1 MCDCISSPLQPES
14 TQEPLQLLRL
24 MQSSGIFFRLFVADN
39 LSFPYQQQLAFFF
52 ADMEIEADIDTL
64 PSLLL
69 KER

>member
-1 MCDCISSPLQPES
+1 
-14 TQEPLQLLRL
+14 